1 MSLLSAANKQAKR
14 HVQMRFFQP
23 EQLYGEFSQRTW
35 LTWLIS
41 LPLCVCLGAGANY
54 AWHAMHVTPKIKEI
68 SVPQE
73 TELPY
78 AWVQQDYS
86 LVTEPLPDI
95 APDTSADNS
104 LAADVSS
111 ANRTAKQ
118 PTNPDADDSAD
129 IPAPR
134 ARPDTGLTLQQR
146 LMQAVQD
153 TQSSGSP
160 AAGDQSAPATGD
172 TSTSSGAGAM
182 AITDLPPRIAQ
193 QIPPLKYGAHV
204 YSSQPSKRVINI
216 NDHNYHEGDEVVP
229 GITLLEIQP
238 RASIFR
244 VGGQSFSVKALTDWT
259 GN

>member
-14 HVQMRFFQP
+14 SVQMRFFQP
-23 EQLYGEFSQRTW
+23 DQLYGEFSQRTW
-35 LTWLIS
+35 LAWLIS

-54 AWHAMHVTPKIKEI
+54 AWHAMHVTPRIREI

-73 TELPY
+73 TVLPY
-78 AWVQQDYS
+78 QWVQQDYS
-86 LVTEPLPDI
+86 LVTEPLPDV
-95 APDTSADNS
+95 ASDQSADNA
-104 LAADVSS
+104 LTADVPTRTVKPADNSDVDAAVDTSS
-111 ANRTAKQ
+111 PRTH
-118 PTNPDADDSAD
+118 
-129 IPAPR
+129 
-134 ARPDTGLTLQQR
+134 PDTGLTLQQR

-153 TQSSGSP
+153 TQAGGGSAAVATPASSGDTNNASGT
-160 AAGDQSAPATGD
+160 AATAV
-172 TSTSSGAGAM
+172 
-182 AITDLPPRIAQ
+182 TDLPPRIAQ

-216 NDHNYHEGDEVVP
+216 NDHNYHEGDEVAP

-259 GN
+259 GY